1 MAAGLTDGVEHREVV
16 FAAGRDTVDD
26 DVGDRH
32 MRCGEG
38 LFGIGLLG
46 LGGLDR
52 IGELLR
58 PLEQRRPLLRGRRAH
73 LLAGGLLFG
82 AQVVGGRD
90 RGTPGRVGLQQCV
103 DESGILTAG
112 ALRRAHHIRVFAQQL
127 EVDHGANPTV
137 GSTTP

>member
-1 MAAGLTDGVEHREVV
+1 MARGSTDGVEHHEVV
-16 FAAGRDTVDD
+16 FATGRDTVDD
-26 DVGDRH
+26 DVRDGH
-32 MRCGEG
+32 MRCGES

-52 IGELLR
+52 RGELLG
-58 PLEQRRPLLRGRRAH
+58 PLQQRRPFLRGGRAD

-90 RGTPGRVGLQQCV
+90 RGPTGRVGLQQRV

-112 ALRRAHHIRVFAQQL
+112 TL
-127 EVDHGANPTV
+127 
-137 GSTTP
+137 